1 MEEIGSIKK
10 MHKMHKIRIKKAY
23 FCEKCTMH
31 DSNKSNEA
39 ILDLAKSYG
48 FDAIEKPFCWNGYEV
63 YTPYNKDGSMPFI
76 GQPVFI
82 LKTRREIR
90 VAAEFEWQEIL
101 DMLE

>member
-1 MEEIGSIKK
+1 

-23 FCEKCTMH
+23 FCEKYTMQN
-31 DSNKSNEA
+31 SNKSNKTV
-39 ILDLAKSYG
+39 LDLAKSYG
-48 FDAIEKPFCWNGYEV
+48 FDAIEKPFYWNGYEV
-63 YTPYNKDGSMPFI
+63 YSPYNKDGRIRFI

-82 LKTRREIR
+82 LQKGRETR